1 MSSGRLTKRKM
12 FQEIAA
18 NINKEMNLNLTE
30 IQVSNRYKT
39 LIRSYKQVENNNKK
53 TGSAKKTHAHENE
66 LGELLKDNSKL
77 GQFIHCHLQ
86 HWLNPPRK
94 VNLP

>member
-12 FQEIAA
+12 FQEITA

-39 LIRSYKQVENNNKK
+39 LMRSYKQIEDNNKK
-53 TGSAKKTHAHENE
+53 TGSAKKTHAYENE